1 MADSTKQQGD
11 TALVERQAEKDKGE
25 VHTPEIITTQ
35 EEYSAS
41 QRLWEQRHYNLLTPF
56 AKISGLAPAHGV
68 IATVVQISVDPNDN
82 EAFTNVPYLRKDQY
96 ALAKRG
102 LRKVAE
108 GIGISTQLEY
118 ISVNQ
123 IRHYWHVKAIAS
135 YRGIDGAI
143 QMREASQEWDLRD
156 VSERIKG
163 WTKNQIDEGR
173 KYGLRNCE
181 TRAINAA
188 IRECGCGI
196 KQAYYKDELARA
208 FVAVRVALNPDM
220 SDPDQKRAVIQAF
233 YGAKSLLYPGS
244 SRIGPDN
251 EPMERGLP
259 EQSNTDAEPEPPE
272 RMTTAGLPEDAE
284 ALVIDDPAT
293 EKPAADTYHVTKG
306 VQRGKG
312 EATQYFFETTE
323 GQVLFTSDLGDA
335 KLLKAAWRDGQP
347 RKVSTEAVLVKGE
360 RYRQVIE
367 VVPAG
372 RLV

>member
-1 MADSTKQQGD
+1 MTQQQAG
-11 TALVERQAEKDKGE
+11 ALVEAKKEN

-41 QRLWEQRHYNLLTPF
+41 MLSWKERQYNLLTPF

-68 IATVVQISVDPNDN
+68 IATVVAISIDPNDG
-82 EAFTNVPYLRKDQY
+82 EAFTNVPYLKKDQY

-118 ISVNQ
+118 LSVNQ
-123 IRHYWHVKAIAS
+123 IRHYWHVKAVAS

-143 QMREASQEWDLRD
+143 VMREASQEWDLRD
-156 VSERIKG
+156 GSERLKG

-196 KQAYYKDELARA
+196 KQAYYRDELARA

-220 SDPDQKRAVIQAF
+220 TDPDQKRAVIQAF
-233 YGAKSLLYPGS
+233 YGAKTLLYPAS
-244 SRIGPDN
+244 SRSSEM
-251 EPMERGLP
+251 EPERGLS
-259 EQSNTDAEPEPPE
+259 ESSDSVAEPEPPE
-272 RMTTAGLPEDAE
+272 RMETAGLPQDAE
-284 ALVIDDPAT
+284 ELED
-293 EKPAADTYHVTKG
+293 EKPAAVETPQMETYHVVKV

-312 EATQYFFETTE
+312 EAAQYFAETKE
-323 GQVLFTSDLGDA
+323 GQVLYTPDLALA
-335 KLLKAAWRDGQP
+335 KALKAAATDGQP
-347 RKVSTEAVLVKGE
+347 RAIPTERVLVSGAP
-360 RYRQVIE
+360 YRQAIE
-367 VVPAG
+367 VASVG
-372 RLV
+372 RLL